1 MDEDGSGSRIADE
14 LRAAR
19 EELDEAVRQIR
30 LLPGYERF
38 LDPPGE
44 AEALS
49 ASREQPLIYL
59 AATLTAGLALCVVES
74 RRIAIRLP
82 SLTES
87 ALSEVAAR
95 YHDAYRGWRQNPSTG
110 LARWR
115 GTIDDTCRWLWTAA
129 VGPVIDA
136 VPLKRVTF
144 VACGQLGLLPLHA
157 AWQPA

>member
-19 EELDEAVRQIR
+19 EELDVAVREIR

-49 ASREQPLIYL
+49 ASREQPLVYL
-59 AATLTAGLALCVVES
+59 AASLTAGLALCVVES

-82 SLTES
+82 DLTES
-87 ALSEVAAR
+87 ALSKVAER
-95 YHDAYRGWRQNPSTG
+95 YHDAYRSWRQDPSAG
-110 LARWR
+110 LVRWR
-115 GTIDDTCRWLWTAA
+115 GALDDTCRWLWTAA
-129 VGPVIDA
+129 VGPVLDA
-136 VPLKRVTF
+136 VPLSRVSF
-144 VACGQLGLLPLHA
+144 VACG
-157 AWQPA
+157 